1 MTGRFLGLTA
11 VVAAGLLTACQGGLT
26 TPVRDGDTPS
36 KELPYRAI
44 IEITPDGVRPP
55 NGIVRMG
62 IDCTLNSTVSV
73 TVAIGEGQ
81 RLNKVVGAAYCGSKE
96 IVSNSQV
103 DLGLGYMISNSNSVY
118 KNLRGRPGVSISPT
132 CSQRRPRRPIGK

>member
-1 MTGRFLGLTA
+1 
-11 VVAAGLLTACQGGLT
+11 
-26 TPVRDGDTPS
+26 
-36 KELPYRAI
+36 
-44 IEITPDGVRPP
+44 
-55 NGIVRMG
+55 MG

-103 DLGLGYMISNSNSVY
+103 DLGLGYMISNSNS
-118 KNLRGRPGVSISPT
+118 GIQDPPGEAGCFHLATMQPAPATPSNWRVTCTFFSPPFET
-132 CSQRRPRRPIGK
+132 D